1 MRLLPPGYVGERAA
15 RLHELLDLLHAMPV
29 VKDVVLD
36 EKMNNGKGAARC
48 NLWRT
53 RTSRT

>member
-1 MRLLPPGYVGERAA
+1 MRLLPPGYVGERAT

-36 EKMNNGKGAARC
+36 EKMNKGKGAARC
-48 NLWRT
+48 NLWCRAII
-53 RTSRT
+53 